1 MAQTNINPK
10 EVLERAKLMMSY
22 DSSKTLS
29 ENVAKVK
36 VIKEDDIDTDTE
48 KAIQKVLNDACS
60 KTDDVITLD
69 AAAIATA
76 FNRAFNYQTMGF
88 MGGTNDTLWRQQ
100 AEIMKKG
107 NISDLC
113 SIKNEFEEL
122 GFGNFAQ
129 RLVDELDDEELAELM
144 ETFAKMAYRTK
155 TQSTPNASS
164 TEQKNINEFMKKFNC
179 VFYTNSNVEMGVGY
193 DRNRYTYIK
202 VRGNSGGTYL
212 LYYSGNLKKF
222 DHSKNKWVDSGKTLR
237 CDGKQ
242 VVVES
247 KQKKRLVEDF
257 DDSSLL
263 KPKPTPTRTGGGG
276 GGGGNT
282 SKFKNCEAVEFQTYG
297 CRSTHIS
304 RVQACLG
311 FTGKDVDG
319 KWGNNTNNKLK
330 DLGFASGFDKD
341 DVELVCS
348 KAEAAGLSSG
358 LSGSGSGSGSGNV
371 KTFGNSVRGKEG
383 PENVGDE
390 NKGGSSDSMD

>member
-29 ENVAKVK
+29 ENVAKVR
-36 VIKEDDIDTDTE
+36 VLKEDEIDTPTE
-48 KAIQKVLNDACS
+48 KAIQKVLNACNQYNG
-60 KTDDVITLD
+60 VGTLD

-76 FNRAFNYQTMGF
+76 FNRAFNYQTIGMF
-88 MGGTNDTLWRQQ
+88 GGTNDTLWRQQ
-100 AEIMKKG
+100 AAIMKKG
-107 NISDLC
+107 NMDDLC
-113 SIKNEFEEL
+113 NIKREFEDL
-122 GFGNFAQ
+122 GFGDFAVQ
-129 RLVDELDDEELAELM
+129 LVEELDDEELAELM
-144 ETFAKMAYRTK
+144 ETFAAMNYKTK
-155 TQSTPNASS
+155 LQSKLRADS
-164 TEQKNINEFMKKFNC
+164 TEQKNINEFKSKFRC
-179 VFYTNSNVEMGVGY
+179 VFTSQSNIDSSVHY
-193 DRNRYTYIK
+193 DQNKFTFIRVK
-202 VRGNSGGTYL
+202 GNSGAEYH
-212 LYYSGNLKKF
+212 LYYDGALKRW
-222 DHSKNKWVDSGKTLR
+222 DRTKNMWVDSGKRLS
-237 CDGKQ
+237 CDDRD
-242 VVVES
+242 VIIES
-247 KQKKRLVEDF
+247 TQKKRLVEDF

-263 KPKPTPTRTGGGG
+263 KPKPTPTKTGGG

-311 FTGKDVDG
+311 FTGKDIDG